1 MGTAA
6 LASLRR
12 TGKAL
17 LVALGVRPVPVPC
30 PRERLPKLC
39 ADLHRLDVEVGRLL
53 VADRRTPALRQR
65 LRAVSWA
72 YDAVLYEACL
82 TAGLPAME
90 RAPFE
95 ASQRLLAEAGL
106 VAAGV
111 RW

>member
-6 LASLRR
+6 LVRLRR
-12 TGKAL
+12 MGIAL
-17 LVALGVRPVPVPC
+17 LAALGVRPVPVPC

-65 LRAVSWA
+65 LRAASWA
-72 YDAVLYEACL
+72 YDEVLYEACL

-90 RAPFE
+90 RAPFA